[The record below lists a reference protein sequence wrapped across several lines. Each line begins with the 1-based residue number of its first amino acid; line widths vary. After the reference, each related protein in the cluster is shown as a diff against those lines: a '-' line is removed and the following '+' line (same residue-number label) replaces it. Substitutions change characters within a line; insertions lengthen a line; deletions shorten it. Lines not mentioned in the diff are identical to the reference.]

1 MPPWFHPE
9 RLPGWVLPALLVLLA
24 GLALA
29 AGLLWWQ
36 RALLLRSL
44 ARQRGART
52 GAAAVRGLLAGDRV
66 AQALDAAVDRCDQEA
81 GTLCLLLIKLDH
93 LQAVNDGYGHL
104 QADLLIA
111 EAAGRLQQLAG
122 PDTQLAR
129 LGGVEFLLLVHA
141 DLPEA
146 CMLAQSVCQAL
157 ACPYPVPGRSD
168 VTLSCSI
175 GLAAYPTHGAKPRLI
190 GHAAMAMRQV
200 QQAGGGDYTVFDPQ
214 MAVDLRE
221 QAELLADLRQ
231 AVVRGEL
238 ELYYQP
244 KVDAHSLQI
253 TAAEALLR
261 WHHPQRGMVSPTLFI
276 PLAERHGLIGAIG
289 NWVIDDATRQA
300 AAWRA
305 LGLRMRVA
313 INISAYQMRQDDLVD
328 RLQAALARHQL
339 QPGRFTCEI
348 TESVAMEDTQV
359 TQRSFERLRRAGLHV
374 SIDDFGVG
382 QASLSYLRRLPAAE
396 LKIDA
401 SFVHDLGVTGAGGN
415 DARAIV
421 DAVVKLAHALGL
433 RVVAEGVETERQRDL
448 LVQLGCDELQG
459 FLFAKPMNAVQLAVW
474 AQLADER
481 PPPQAVHFRDS
492 LFLDTQP
499 AEIAPPE
506 APVAPPPRGR
516 HQRPGEASAAA
527 AAWSE
532 ERTSTISA

>member
-1 MPPWFHPE
+1 
-9 RLPGWVLPALLVLLA
+9 
-24 GLALA
+24 
-29 AGLLWWQ
+29 
-36 RALLLRSL
+36 
-44 ARQRGART
+44 
-52 GAAAVRGLLAGDRV
+52 
-66 AQALDAAVDRCDQEA
+66 
-81 GTLCLLLIKLDH
+81 
-93 LQAVNDGYGHL
+93 
-104 QADLLIA
+104 
-111 EAAGRLQQLAG
+111 
-122 PDTQLAR
+122 
-129 LGGVEFLLLVHA
+129 
-141 DLPEA
+141 
-146 CMLAQSVCQAL
+146 
-157 ACPYPVPGRSD
+157 
-168 VTLSCSI
+168 
-175 GLAAYPTHGAKPRLI
+175 
-190 GHAAMAMRQV
+190 
-200 QQAGGGDYTVFDPQ
+200 
-214 MAVDLRE
+214 
-221 QAELLADLRQ
+221 
-231 AVVRGEL
+231 
-238 ELYYQP
+238 
-244 KVDAHSLQI
+244 
-253 TAAEALLR
+253 
-261 WHHPQRGMVSPTLFI
+261 
-276 PLAERHGLIGAIG
+276 
-289 NWVIDDATRQA
+289 
-300 AAWRA
+300 
-305 LGLRMRVA
+305 MRVA

-328 RLQAALARHQL
+328 RLQAALARHNL

-506 APVAPPPRGR
+506 APAAPPPRGR
-516 HQRPGEASAAA
+516 RQRPGEASSAV

>member
-1 MPPWFHPE
+1 MQFLSSSGN
-9 RLPGWVLPALLVLLA
+9 LPGWAMPALLTLVL

-29 AGLLWWQ
+29 LVALLWQ
-36 RALLLRSL
+36 RGLLLRSL
-44 ARQRGART
+44 ERVRGSRT
-52 GAAAVRGLLAGDRV
+52 GASSVRGLLAGDRV
-66 AQALDAAVDRCDQEA
+66 AQALDEAVARCDREA
-81 GTLCLLLIKLDH
+81 GTLCLLLINLDN

-122 PDTQLAR
+122 PDTRLAR
-129 LGGVEFLLLVHA
+129 MGGVEFLMLVHA
-141 DLPEA
+141 DLPSA
-146 CMLAQSVCQAL
+146 CDLAANLCQAL
-157 ACPYPVPGRSD
+157 ARPYPVPDRSE
-168 VTLSCSI
+168 VAMSCSI
-175 GLAAYPTHGAKPRLI
+175 GLAAYPTHGSRPRLI

-200 QQAGGGDYTVFDPQ
+200 KHAGGGDYMVFDPK

-231 AVVRGEL
+231 AVVRGQL

-244 KVDAHSLQI
+244 KVDARSLQI

-261 WHHPQRGMVSPTLFI
+261 WHHPKRGMVSPALFI

-401 SFVHDLGVTGAGGN
+401 SFVQDLDTSD
-415 DARAIV
+415 DARAII

-459 FLFAKPMNAVQLAVW
+459 FLFAKPMNANQLAVW

-481 PPPQAVHFRDS
+481 PPPQAVNFRDS
-492 LFLDTQP
+492 LFLDTLP
-499 AEIAPPE
+499 AEA
-506 APVAPPPRGR
+506 
-516 HQRPGEASAAA
+516 
-527 AAWSE
+527 
-532 ERTSTISA
+532 